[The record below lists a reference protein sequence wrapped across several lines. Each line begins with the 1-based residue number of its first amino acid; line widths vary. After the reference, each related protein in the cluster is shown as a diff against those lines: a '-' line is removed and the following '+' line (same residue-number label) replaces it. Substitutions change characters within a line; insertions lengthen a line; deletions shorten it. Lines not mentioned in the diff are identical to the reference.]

1 MSESQKPLARQVALV
16 TGGGRGLGRA
26 MALALAEAGASVT
39 ITARSKEQLEQT
51 AVLLRDA
58 GHAFLALE
66 GDVTNQHSV
75 EEIVQRTEQ
84 EWGVSI
90 S

>member
-1 MSESQKPLARQVALV
+1 MSDSQKPLAGQVALV

-26 MALALAEAGASVT
+26 MAQSLAEAGASVT

-66 GDVTNQHSV
+66 GDVANQHSG
-75 EEIVQRTEQ
+75 EEIVQGGRLRC
-84 EWGVSI
+84 
-90 S
+90 